1 MTFSALVLGSCS
13 RRGLL
18 LLLPARQRRC
28 QGCSLQTVRQ
38 WDGGTGPRGVVGSE
52 LQGQRGCVPPVGL
65 PQAPRDRCMRGGALW
80 PSAHELLGGKTF
92 LSFSRNVLCG
102 QLVAF

>member
-18 LLLPARQRRC
+18 LPLPARQRRC

-38 WDGGTGPRGVVGSE
+38 RDGGTGPRGDVGLE
-52 LQGQRGCVPPVGL
+52 LQGQRGCVPPCGA
-65 PQAPRDRCMRGGALW
+65 APGS
-80 PSAHELLGGKTF
+80 P
-92 LSFSRNVLCG
+92 G
-102 QLVAF
+102 QVHARWGIVAVCP

>member
-38 WDGGTGPRGVVGSE
+38 WDGGTGPRGAVGSE

-65 PQAPRDRCMRGGALW
+65 PPGSPGQVHERRGI
-80 PSAHELLGGKTF
+80 
-92 LSFSRNVLCG
+92 
-102 QLVAF
+102 VAVCP